1 MAAALRNVE
10 RAQKRVADL
19 KAKKEKQDKM
29 KKEKIGDAV
38 VKCFPKLMDL
48 MDDKEFDI
56 HEFIKTPD
64 FSRAFHFKYASPDE
78 NKIPAWVKGEDDT
91 TVTEEHIDP
100 EQYVI

>member
-1 MAAALRNVE
+1 MAKSFDEEMAAALRNVE

-64 FSRAFHFKYASPDE
+64 FSRAFHFKYASL
-78 NKIPAWVKGEDDT
+78 KGEDDT